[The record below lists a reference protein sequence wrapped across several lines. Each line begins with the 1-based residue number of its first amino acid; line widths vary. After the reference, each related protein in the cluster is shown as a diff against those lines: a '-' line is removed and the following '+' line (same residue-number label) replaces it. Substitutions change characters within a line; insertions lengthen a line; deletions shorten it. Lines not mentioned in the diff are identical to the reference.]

1 MVRVIR
7 GKMDATG
14 MRFGL
19 VVSQFNSLITERLQ
33 AGAIDALCRHGVR
46 EEDIEVVQVPGAFDI
61 PLFAKKLA
69 ASGHYHAI
77 VCLGAVIKG
86 ETPHFD
92 YISAAM
98 TQGIKEVML
107 EHGLPVTLGVLT
119 TESIEQA
126 LDRAG
131 AKLGNK
137 GFEAA
142 LSAIEMANTLKA
154 LEERKQVTG
163 YRLQVTGNGG

>member
-33 AGAIDALCRHGVR
+33 AGAIDALCRHGAR
-46 EEDIEVVQVPGAFDI
+46 EEDLVVVQVPGAFDI

-69 ASGHYHAI
+69 ASGRYDAL

-98 TQGIKEVML
+98 THGIKEVML
-107 EHGLPVTLGVLT
+107 THGLPVTFGVLT
-119 TESIEQA
+119 TESMEQA

-131 AKLGNK
+131 GKAGNK
-137 GFEAA
+137 GAEAA
-142 LSAIEMANTLKA
+142 LAAVEMLNTLKE
-154 LEERKQVTG
+154 LERTEP
-163 YRLQVTGNGG
+163 

>member
-119 TESIEQA
+119 TETIEQA

>member
-46 EEDIEVVQVPGAFDI
+46 EEDIVVVQVPGAFDI
-61 PLFAKKLA
+61 PLFAKKMA
-69 ASGHYHAI
+69 VSGRYDAL

-98 TQGIKEVML
+98 TQGIKEAML
-107 EHGLPVTLGVLT
+107 THGLPVTFGVLT
-119 TESIEQA
+119 TESMEQA

-131 AKLGNK
+131 GKAGNK
-137 GFEAA
+137 GAEAA
-142 LSAIEMANTLKA
+142 LAAIEMLNALKE
-154 LEERKQVTG
+154 LERTEP
-163 YRLQVTGNGG
+163 

>member
-1 MVRVIR
+1 MVRMIR

-33 AGAIDALCRHGVR
+33 AGAIDALCRQGVR
-46 EEDIEVVQVPGAFDI
+46 EEDIIVVQVPGAFDI
-61 PLFAKKLA
+61 PLFAKKMA
-69 ASGHYHAI
+69 ASGRYDAL

-107 EHGLPVTLGVLT
+107 AHGLPVTFGVLT
-119 TESIEQA
+119 TESMEQA

-131 AKLGNK
+131 GKAGNK
-137 GFEAA
+137 GADAA
-142 LSAIEMANTLKA
+142 LAAVEMLNTLKA
-154 LEERKQVTG
+154 LE
-163 YRLQVTGNGG
+163 

>member
-7 GKMDATG
+7 GKLDATG

-19 VVSQFNSLITERLQ
+19 IVSQFNNLITERLQ

-46 EEDIEVVQVPGAFDI
+46 EEDIDVIQVPGAFDI
-61 PLFAKKLA
+61 PLFAKKMA
-69 ASGHYHAI
+69 ASGRYHAL

-107 EHGLPVTLGVLT
+107 AHGLPVTFGVLT
-119 TESIEQA
+119 TESVEQA

-131 AKLGNK
+131 AKAGNK
-137 GFEAA
+137 GFDAA
-142 LSAIEMANTLKA
+142 LSAIEMVNALKE
-154 LEERKQVTG
+154 LTSNE
-163 YRLQVTGNGG
+163 

>member
-7 GKMDATG
+7 GKLDATG

-19 VVSQFNSLITERLQ
+19 IVSQFNNLITERLQ

-46 EEDIEVVQVPGAFDI
+46 EEDIDVIQVPGAFDI
-61 PLFAKKLA
+61 PLFAKKMA
-69 ASGHYHAI
+69 ASGRYHAL
-77 VCLGAVIKG
+77 VCRGAVIKG

-107 EHGLPVTLGVLT
+107 AHGLPVTFGVLT
-119 TESIEQA
+119 TESVEQA

-131 AKLGNK
+131 AKAGNK
-137 GFEAA
+137 GFDAA
-142 LSAIEMANTLKA
+142 LSAIEMVNALKE
-154 LEERKQVTG
+154 LTSNE
-163 YRLQVTGNGG
+163 

>member
-14 MRFGL
+14 MHFGL

-46 EEDIEVVQVPGAFDI
+46 EEDIVVVQVPGAFDI
-61 PLFAKKLA
+61 PLFAKKMA
-69 ASGHYHAI
+69 ASGRYDAL

-107 EHGLPVTLGVLT
+107 THGLPVAFGVLT
-119 TESIEQA
+119 TESMEQA

-131 AKLGNK
+131 GKAGNK
-137 GFEAA
+137 GAEAA
-142 LSAIEMANTLKA
+142 LAAVEMLNTLKE
-154 LEERKQVTG
+154 LERTEQ
-163 YRLQVTGNGG
+163 

>member
-33 AGAIDALCRHGVR
+33 AGAIDALCRQGVR
-46 EEDIEVVQVPGAFDI
+46 EEDIMVVQVPGAFDI
-61 PLFAKKLA
+61 PLFAKKMA
-69 ASGHYHAI
+69 ASGRYDAL

-107 EHGLPVTLGVLT
+107 AHGLPVTFGVLT
-119 TESIEQA
+119 TESMEQA

-131 AKLGNK
+131 GKAGNK
-137 GFEAA
+137 GAEAA
-142 LSAIEMANTLKA
+142 LAAVEMLNTLRA
-154 LEERKQVTG
+154 ISS
-163 YRLQVTGNGG
+163 

>member
-7 GKMDATG
+7 GKLDATG

-19 VVSQFNSLITERLQ
+19 IVSQFNNLITERLQ

-46 EEDIEVVQVPGAFDI
+46 EEDIDVIQVPGAFDI
-61 PLFAKKLA
+61 PLFAKKMA
-69 ASGHYHAI
+69 ASGRYHAL

-107 EHGLPVTLGVLT
+107 AHGLPVTFGVLT
-119 TESIEQA
+119 TESVEQA

-131 AKLGNK
+131 AKAGNK
-137 GFEAA
+137 GFDAA
-142 LSAIEMANTLKA
+142 LAAIEMVNALKE
-154 LEERKQVTG
+154 LTSNE
-163 YRLQVTGNGG
+163 

>member
-33 AGAIDALCRHGVR
+33 AGAIDALCRQGAR
-46 EEDIEVVQVPGAFDI
+46 EEDITVVQVPGAFDI
-61 PLFAKKLA
+61 PLFAKKMA
-69 ASGHYHAI
+69 ASGHYDAL

-107 EHGLPVTLGVLT
+107 AHGLPVTFGVLT
-119 TESIEQA
+119 TESMEQA

-131 AKLGNK
+131 GKAGNK
-137 GFEAA
+137 GAEAA
-142 LSAIEMANTLKA
+142 VAAVVMLNALKA
-154 LEERKQVTG
+154 LE
-163 YRLQVTGNGG
+163 

>member
-33 AGAIDALCRHGVR
+33 AGAVDALCRHGAR
-46 EEDIEVVQVPGAFDI
+46 EEDVTVVQVPGAFDI
-61 PLFAKKLA
+61 PLFAKRLA
-69 ASGHYHAI
+69 ASGRYDAL

-107 EHGLPVTLGVLT
+107 AYSLPVTFGVLT
-119 TESIEQA
+119 TESMEQA

-131 AKLGNK
+131 GKAGNK
-137 GFEAA
+137 GAEAA
-142 LSAIEMANTLKA
+142 LAAVEMLTALKA
-154 LEERKQVTG
+154 LE
-163 YRLQVTGNGG
+163 

>member
-7 GKMDATG
+7 GKLDATG

-19 VVSQFNSLITERLQ
+19 IVSQFNNLITERLQ
-33 AGAIDALCRHGVR
+33 AGAIDALCRHGMR
-46 EEDIEVVQVPGAFDI
+46 EEDIDVVHVPGAFDI
-61 PLFAKKLA
+61 PLFAKKMA
-69 ASGHYHAI
+69 ASGRYHAL

-107 EHGLPVTLGVLT
+107 AHGLPVTFGVLT
-119 TESIEQA
+119 TESVEQA

-131 AKLGNK
+131 AKAGNK
-137 GFEAA
+137 GFDAA
-142 LSAIEMANTLKA
+142 LSAIEMVNALKE
-154 LEERKQVTG
+154 LTSNE
-163 YRLQVTGNGG
+163 

>member
-1 MVRVIR
+1 MVRVIQ

-14 MRFGL
+14 MCFGV
-19 VVSQFNSLITERLQ
+19 VVSQFNRLITERLQ
-33 AGAIDALCRHGVR
+33 SGAIDALCRHGVR
-46 EEDIEVVQVPGAFDI
+46 EEDIDVVLVPGAFDI
-61 PLFAKKLA
+61 PLFAKKMA
-69 ASGHYHAI
+69 ESGRYHALI
-77 VCLGAVIKG
+77 CLGAVIKG

-107 EHGLPVTLGVLT
+107 TYGIPVTFGVLT
-119 TESIEQA
+119 TESVEQA

-142 LSAIEMANTLKA
+142 LSAVEMVNALRLLSSKA
-154 LEERKQVTG
+154 
-163 YRLQVTGNGG
+163 

>member
-46 EEDIEVVQVPGAFDI
+46 EEDIVVVQVPGAFDI
-61 PLFAKKLA
+61 PLFAKKMA
-69 ASGHYHAI
+69 VSGRYDAL

-98 TQGIKEVML
+98 TQGIKEAML
-107 EHGLPVTLGVLT
+107 THGLPVTFGVLT
-119 TESIEQA
+119 TESMEQA

-131 AKLGNK
+131 GKAGNK
-137 GFEAA
+137 GAEAA
-142 LSAIEMANTLKA
+142 LAAVEMLNTLKE
-154 LEERKQVTG
+154 LERTEP
-163 YRLQVTGNGG
+163 

>member
-14 MRFGL
+14 RRFGL
-19 VVSQFNSLITERLQ
+19 IVSQFNSLITERLQ
-33 AGAIDALCRHGVR
+33 AGAIDALCRQGVR
-46 EEDIEVVQVPGAFDI
+46 EEDIVVVQVPGAFDI
-61 PLFAKKLA
+61 PLFAKKMA
-69 ASGHYHAI
+69 ASGRYDAL

-107 EHGLPVTLGVLT
+107 AHGLPVTFGVLT
-119 TESIEQA
+119 TESMEQA

-131 AKLGNK
+131 GKAGNK
-137 GFEAA
+137 GAEAA
-142 LSAIEMANTLKA
+142 LAAVEMLNTLKA
-154 LEERKQVTG
+154 LE
-163 YRLQVTGNGG
+163 

>member
-1 MVRVIR
+1 MRETMVRVIR
-7 GKMDATG
+7 GKLDATG
-14 MRFGL
+14 MRIGL

-33 AGAIDALCRHGVR
+33 AGAIDALCRHGAR
-46 EEDIEVVQVPGAFDI
+46 EEDIVVVQVPGAFDI
-61 PLFAKKLA
+61 PLFAQKMA
-69 ASGHYHAI
+69 ASGRYDAI

-98 TQGIKEVML
+98 TQGIKEAML
-107 EHGLPVTLGVLT
+107 SHSLPVTFGVLT
-119 TESIEQA
+119 TDSLEQA

-131 AKLGNK
+131 AKAGNK

-142 LSAIEMANTLKA
+142 LAAIEMVNA
-154 LEERKQVTG
+154 LRELGKD
-163 YRLQVTGNGG
+163 

>member
-1 MVRVIR
+1 MPRVIR

-19 VVSQFNSLITERLQ
+19 VVSQFNSLVTERLQ
-33 AGAIDALCRHGVR
+33 AGAIDTLCRHGVQDN
-46 EEDIEVVQVPGAFDI
+46 DIDVVLVPGAFDI
-61 PLFAKKLA
+61 PLFAKKMA
-69 ASGHYHAI
+69 ASGRYQAI

-92 YISAAM
+92 YIASAM
-98 TQGIKEVML
+98 TLGVKEIML
-107 EHGLPVTLGVLT
+107 SHGLPVTFGVLT
-119 TESIEQA
+119 TETVDQA

-137 GFEAA
+137 GAEVAVA
-142 LSAIEMANTLKA
+142 AIEMVNALKE
-154 LEERKQVTG
+154 LERK
-163 YRLQVTGNGG
+163 

>member
-33 AGAIDALCRHGVR
+33 TGAIDALCRHGVR
-46 EEDIEVVQVPGAFDI
+46 EEDIVVVQVPGAFDI
-61 PLFAKKLA
+61 PLFAKKMA
-69 ASGHYHAI
+69 ASGRYDAL

-98 TQGIKEVML
+98 THGIKEVML
-107 EHGLPVTLGVLT
+107 THGLPVAFGVLT
-119 TESIEQA
+119 TESMEQA

-131 AKLGNK
+131 GKAGNK
-137 GFEAA
+137 GAEAA
-142 LSAIEMANTLKA
+142 LAAVEMLNALKA
-154 LEERKQVTG
+154 LE
-163 YRLQVTGNGG
+163 

>member
-33 AGAIDALCRHGVR
+33 AGAIDVLCRHGVR
-46 EEDIEVVQVPGAFDI
+46 EEDLVVVQVPGAFDI
-61 PLFAKKLA
+61 PLFAKKMA
-69 ASGHYHAI
+69 ASGRYDAL

-107 EHGLPVTLGVLT
+107 THGLPVTFGVLT
-119 TESIEQA
+119 TESMEQA

-131 AKLGNK
+131 GKAGNK
-137 GFEAA
+137 GSEAA
-142 LSAIEMANTLKA
+142 LAAVEMLNTLKE
-154 LEERKQVTG
+154 LGRTEQ
-163 YRLQVTGNGG
+163 